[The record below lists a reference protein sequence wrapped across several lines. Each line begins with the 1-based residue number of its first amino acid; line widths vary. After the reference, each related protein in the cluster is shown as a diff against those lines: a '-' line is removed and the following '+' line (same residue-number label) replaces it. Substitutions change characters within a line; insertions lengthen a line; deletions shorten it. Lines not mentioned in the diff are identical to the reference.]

1 MWRRNNSSLE
11 KVSCNKCGL
20 FERTHSRPRPEQFP
34 HFVVPFLACF
44 ASSCSRANGPLRFLP

>member
-1 MWRRNNSSLE
+1 VHTADAATKLSAVRCFQYWRRSNSSLG

-34 HFVVPFLACF
+34 HK
-44 ASSCSRANGPLRFLP
+44 